1 MDDPVTRNAM
11 ASVLCPLVIALAAN
25 PVAAEDLPD
34 PMRPA
39 VAAAKS
45 DSDQAGAAVGDLVLQ
60 SVLVSSQRRV
70 AVISGQV
77 VPLGGRID
85 AWRLVRL
92 TESQAWLRGPEGERM
107 LDLYGA
113 AARQLV
119 KSAPVAP
126 LKRPRPQRTDGS

>member
-77 VPLGGRID
+77 VP
-85 AWRLVRL
+85 
-92 TESQAWLRGPEGERM
+92 EGERM